1 MTQNIFSHSVGS
13 LFILL
18 MVSFPVQELF
28 KLGCLLP
35 VEFLRVLRIF
45 WIYKDIPLYTF
56 IRYACVFSHFS
67 RVQLFA
73 TLWTV
78 AHPAPLSLGI
88 LQLRIL
94 DWVATPPSRGSSLSR
109 KIPHAWKQLSQC
121 ATTTEPVRLKPVLS
135 NKPLQWEARALQ
147 QRAALALSN

>member
-1 MTQNIFSHSVGS
+1 MSFARIFSDFIGC

-109 KIPHAWKQLSQC
+109 NQTSISFVSC
-121 ATTTEPVRLKPVLS
+121 IGRRVLYHCGHLGS
-135 NKPLQWEARALQ
+135 PYQVYLLQVFSPGL
-147 QRAALALSN
+147 